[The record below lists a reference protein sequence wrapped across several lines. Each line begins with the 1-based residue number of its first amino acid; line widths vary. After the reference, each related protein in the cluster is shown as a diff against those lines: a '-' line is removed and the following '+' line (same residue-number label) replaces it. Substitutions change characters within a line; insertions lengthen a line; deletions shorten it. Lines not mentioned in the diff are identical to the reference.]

1 MNTFNFFGD
10 RAFSV
15 GIHAPWDDTEH
26 VINKCVLPAANFYQ
40 DMVFQRTVLGGMS
53 AVNYN
58 LAPGVVLNLVK
69 GEVDLKEEHVDFVC
83 NPIKMSR
90 Q

>member
-1 MNTFNFFGD
+1 MNTFNFFGN

-15 GIHAPWDDTEH
+15 GIHFPWDDTEY
-26 VINKCVLPAANFYQ
+26 VINKGVLPAANFYQ
-40 DMVFQRTVLGGMS
+40 KMVFQRTVFGGMC

-58 LAPGVVLNLVK
+58 LDHGVVLNLVK
-69 GEVDLKEEHVDFVC
+69 REVDLKEEHVDFVC
-83 NPIKMSR
+83 NPINMSR